1 MKIIYSPHAE
11 LKIKSRKI
19 DKRLIESAIQN
30 PDRKTMGKLGRTIFE
45 KQISTTLKVRVI
57 GVEENED
64 ILVVT
69 SYKTRVG
76 RYDY

>member
-1 MKIIYSPHAE
+1 MS
-11 LKIKSRKI
+11 
-19 DKRLIESAIQN
+19 
-30 PDRKTMGKLGRTIFE
+30 KLGRTIFE